1 MGGRGASSGGR
12 RGRAPVGYRTTGF
25 SSGIRIVRNIK
36 TDKGLPRK
44 SFRPNEKYFG
54 TDSSGKIIQLRVFD
68 KNKNAK
74 MDIEWSHSFEGHPAG
89 TVHYHVWK
97 NGIRSK
103 EHNKLPVKDVIKYKD
118 LIEKASQRDDLKW

>member
-36 TDKGLPRK
+36 TGKGLPRK

-74 MDIEWSHSFEGHPAG
+74 WILIG
-89 TVHYHVWK
+89 
-97 NGIRSK
+97 
-103 EHNKLPVKDVIKYKD
+103 VIP
-118 LIEKASQRDDLKW
+118 L